1 VGTAGFTLL
10 PPLAPVA
17 ANIAK
22 PHRPKNPNT
31 EDGHGNLY
39 PTREL
44 YRSGIRAAQD
54 SPKRADT
61 FKAMAKKSGVNV
73 KDVYWTLGHYDI
85 VAIVEASDNATAT
98 AVSLSLSK
106 LGNVRTQTLPAF
118 SAAEMQTII
127 VKMK

>member
-1 VGTAGFTLL
+1 MPTFMLSMNFT
-10 PPLAPVA
+10 
-17 ANIAK
+17 
-22 PHRPKNPNT
+22 
-31 EDGHGNLY
+31 DQ
-39 PTREL
+39 
-44 YRSGIRAAQD
+44 GIRAAQD

-61 FKAMAKKSGVNV
+61 FKAMAKKTGVNV

-85 VAIVEASDNATAT
+85 VAIVEAPDNETAT

-127 VKMK
+127 GKMG